1 MTATR
6 PKTKTAPEG
15 KVYRAK
21 VTGRHAITLPA
32 ELCQAL
38 DIQVGDYLELELKGE
53 EVTMRPLPP
62 MPISSLRGIL
72 KPYFPNATTETILA
86 YLEEEREGLDERE
99 AELDKIWDRK
109 WQSETRSN
117 D

>member
-1 MTATR
+1 MTATQ
-6 PKTKTAPEG
+6 PKSEKTTTG

-32 ELCQAL
+32 ELCQAM
-38 DIQVGDYLELELKGE
+38 DIQVGDYLELEVNGD

-86 YLEEEREGLDERE
+86 YLEEEREGWDERE
-99 AELDKIWDRK
+99 AEHDKIWDRK
-109 WQSETRSN
+109 WRKEARSG